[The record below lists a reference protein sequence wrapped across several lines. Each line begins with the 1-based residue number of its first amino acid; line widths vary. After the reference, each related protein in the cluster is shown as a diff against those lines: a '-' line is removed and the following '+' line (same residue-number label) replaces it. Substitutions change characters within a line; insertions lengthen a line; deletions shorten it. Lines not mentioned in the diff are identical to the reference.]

1 MEDYAKEFNVDM
13 SAFHLET
20 YYPRFQLSWNPF
32 AKTEP
37 VHIPDF
43 TIDMFIQSAKAR
55 KWLYD

>member
-1 MEDYAKEFNVDM
+1 M
-13 SAFHLET
+13 SAFHIET

-55 KWLYD
+55 EWLYD